1 MAQQIND
8 NFQLL
13 AGLPI
18 DDRIRKPSISER
30 DSISLTRR
38 FQGLQCFVEQT
49 QTLYLLLGG
58 VENSNWVGIGG
69 DNQSNGLETV
79 IDGFYVLLAG
89 KTTPLDWEIGDK
101 FRGWIGNR
109 YLVGTILS
117 LPVSLPADI
126 DNVSRV
132 ELAVDSDAIS
142 GVGAP
147 PQSFTALSTGINQTF
162 TITGG
167 YQAKTVYKSKGLLYK
182 TSEWTQSGSILTIIP
197 NTNTGN
203 TIYVE
208 F

>member
-18 DDRIRKPSISER
+18 DDRNVKPTIAER
-30 DSISLTRR
+30 DAISSTRR
-38 FQGLQCFVEQT
+38 FQGLTCFVQAT
-49 QTLYLLLGG
+49 QTTYQLQGG
-58 VENSNWVGIGG
+58 IANSNWAGIAGS
-69 DNQSNGLETV
+69 NLSNGLETI

-89 KTTPLDWEIGDK
+89 KTTPLDFEVNDK

-117 LPVSLPADI
+117 LPVSLPSDI
-126 DNVSRV
+126 DNPSKV
-132 ELAVDSDAIS
+132 ELAIDSDAIS

-182 TSEWTQSGSILTIIP
+182 TSEWTQSGSALTIIP